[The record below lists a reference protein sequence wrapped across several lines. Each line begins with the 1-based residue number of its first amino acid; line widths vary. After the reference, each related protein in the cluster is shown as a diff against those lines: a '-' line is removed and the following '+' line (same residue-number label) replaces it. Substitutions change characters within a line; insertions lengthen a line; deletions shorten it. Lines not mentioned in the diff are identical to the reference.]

1 MEEEVNYSELI
12 HGTIYRTTKSHKWSD
27 YNNNYLADIV
37 PENTI
42 VMFRSF
48 QPYGFDPKSKLALF
62 VRLDN
67 KMTIC
72 LKVSTKEAIL
82 YLSSIVQ
89 QKIPEQIMA

>member
-1 MEEEVNYSELI
+1 MEEEINYSELI
-12 HGTIYRTTKSHKWSD
+12 HGTIYRTTKIHKWSD
-27 YNNNYLADIV
+27 FNNNYSIELI
-37 PENTI
+37 PENI
-42 VMFRSF
+42 NIMFRSF

-82 YLSSIVQ
+82 YLSPAVQ
-89 QKIPEQIMA
+89 QKTPEQIMA